1 MITDKIFKKIERV
14 IQKDQLRSLEDIIVY
29 QDENGIYQ
37 LFETYSIEKVDS
49 LYVVS
54 GNKMTKNLS
63 FSILKNAVTWC
74 TYDKRNRIIDAKTIF
89 ELDQQLSRIDS
100 DIIIRQSM
108 IHRTTIADEKLIY
121 IAKLGEDKIRRK
133 QMVKQLDDYIQESK
147 NWQIKRLSK
156 N

>member
-14 IQKDQLRSLEDIIVY
+14 IQKDQLRSLEDIVVY

-37 LFETYSIEKVDS
+37 LFETYSIQKVDS

-74 TYDKRNRIIDAKTIF
+74 TYDKRNRIIDAKTIL

-108 IHRTTIADEKLIY
+108 IHRTKIADEKLIY

>member
-1 MITDKIFKKIERV
+1 
-14 IQKDQLRSLEDIIVY
+14 
-29 QDENGIYQ
+29 
-37 LFETYSIEKVDS
+37 
-49 LYVVS
+49 
-54 GNKMTKNLS
+54 
-63 FSILKNAVTWC
+63 
-74 TYDKRNRIIDAKTIF
+74 
-89 ELDQQLSRIDS
+89 
-100 DIIIRQSM
+100 M

>member
-14 IQKDQLRSLEDIIVY
+14 IQKDQIRSLEDIIVY

-63 FSILKNAVTWC
+63 FAVLKNAVTWC
-74 TYDKRNRIIDAKTIF
+74 TYDKRNRIIDAKKIF

-108 IHRTTIADEKLIY
+108 IHRTKIADEKLIY

-133 QMVKQLDDYIQESK
+133 HMVKQLDDYIQESK
-147 NWQIKRLSK
+147 NWQFRRLSK